1 MARETFPNSED
12 AVNNDRVDA
21 FSDLQLRIDQH
32 CLRRT
37 ESMEGTY
44 FDFCW
49 VIVNRTI
56 GNTNE
61 SGLLDNLDQS
71 RTDDKRLGCRD
82 HAQEVPSRGE
92 TDGLLQTT
100 RTDVSDRRSA
110 GIGEE

>member
-21 FSDLQLRIDQH
+21 FSDLQLRNKSALSETNGEH
-32 CLRRT
+32 GR
-37 ESMEGTY
+37 TY